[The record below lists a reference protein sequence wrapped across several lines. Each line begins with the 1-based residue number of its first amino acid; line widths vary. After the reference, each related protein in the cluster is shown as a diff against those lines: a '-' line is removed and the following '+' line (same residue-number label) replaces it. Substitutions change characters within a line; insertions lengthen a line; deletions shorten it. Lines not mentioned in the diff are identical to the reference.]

1 LTTKTAIKDRVDH
14 LIEGFAEEQRNI
26 ATNNIR
32 KEIQHYWM
40 KKNNWQKKVLA
51 NMDASSLPLV
61 IMQALKN

>member
-1 LTTKTAIKDRVDH
+1 
-14 LIEGFAEEQRNI
+14 
-26 ATNNIR
+26 
-32 KEIQHYWM
+32 M